1 MSSEPKKFKRR
12 SQAWFNNP
20 ANPSMTAL
28 YLERYLNYGLTLEEL
43 QSGKP
48 VIGIAQT
55 GSDLSPCN
63 RAHIENARRVRE
75 GIREAG
81 GIAIEFPVH
90 PIQETTRRPTA
101 AIDRNLAYLGLVEIL
116 HGYPL
121 DGVVLTTGCDKTTP
135 ACLMA
140 AATVNLPAIVLS
152 GGPML
157 DGWHD
162 GKLAGSGTIVWS
174 SRLRL
179 AAGEIDYN
187 EFLQITASAAPSPG
201 HCNTMGT
208 ASTMN
213 ALAEGLGMSLP
224 GCAAIPAPYKERYQ
238 IAYHT
243 GKRIVEMVEEE
254 LTPSKIMTRDAFEN
268 TIALNSAIGGSTNAP
283 IHVNA
288 IARCMNVELDIQDWE
303 THGFDIPLL
312 VNMQPA
318 GEYLGESFYRAGG
331 VPAVLGEL
339 ARAGKL
345 KMSALTV
352 NGDTIG
358 NNCKDEHSCDERVI
372 KQFDKPMREK
382 AGFLVMSGN
391 LFDSSV
397 LKSSVISADFAERY
411 LNRPGKE
418 GVFEGRAIV
427 FEGSEDYHDRL
438 NDPSL
443 NIDAECILVM
453 RGTGPIGWPGSA
465 EVVNMQPPDAL
476 IKAGVT
482 ELPCIGDGRQSGTSA
497 SPSILNASPES
508 AAGGGLSLLKT
519 DDIIRIDM
527 NNRRVDMLV
536 DDAELEQRRS
546 DARTDYPADQTPWQN
561 IYRNTVGQLATGACV
576 ELAEAYHC
584 VVDELPRHNH

>member
-1 MSSEPKKFKRR
+1 MSSEQKKFKRR
-12 SQAWFNNP
+12 SQAWFDNP
-20 ANPSMTAL
+20 SNPSMTAL
-28 YLERYLNYGLTLEEL
+28 YVERYLNYGLTRGEL

-63 RAHIENARRVRE
+63 RAHLENAKRVRE

-101 AIDRNLAYLGLVEIL
+101 AIDRNLAYMGLVEIL
-116 HGYPL
+116 HGYPI

-140 AATVNLPAIVLS
+140 AATANLPAIVLS

-157 DGWHD
+157 DGWYQ
-162 GKLAGSGTIVWS
+162 GKLSGSGTIVWA

-179 AAGEIDYN
+179 AAGEIDYD
-187 EFLQITASAAPSPG
+187 EFMEITASSATSPG

-224 GCAAIPAPYKERYQ
+224 GCAAIPAPYRERLQ
-238 IAYHT
+238 IAYET
-243 GKRIVEMVEEE
+243 GKRAVQMVEEN
-254 LTPSKIMTRDAFEN
+254 LTPSKIMTREAFEN

-283 IHVNA
+283 VHVNA
-288 IARCMNVELDIQDWE
+288 IAKCMDVPLSIQDWE
-303 THGFDIPLL
+303 THGYDIPLM

-331 VPAVLGEL
+331 VPAVMGEL
-339 ARAGKL
+339 QRSGKL
-345 KMSALTV
+345 KNALTA
-352 NGDTIG
+352 NGQSIEY
-358 NNCKDEHSCDERVI
+358 NYAEIHSSDQKVI
-372 KQFDKPMREK
+372 KSFAKPMREK

-391 LFDSSV
+391 LFDSAV
-397 LKSSVISADFAERY
+397 LKSSVISDEFAERF
-411 LNRPGKE
+411 LREAGNE

-443 NIDAECILVM
+443 KIDAKCILVM
-453 RGTGPIGWPGSA
+453 RGSGPVGWPGSA

-476 IKAGVT
+476 IRAGVT

-508 AAGGGLSLLKT
+508 ATGGGLSLLKT
-519 DDIIRIDM
+519 NDIIRVDM
-527 NNRRVDMLV
+527 NKRQVDMLV
-536 DDAELEQRRS
+536 DEAELAKRAQE
-546 DARTDYPADQTPWQN
+546 AAPPIPPDQTPWQN
-561 IYRNTVGQLATGACV
+561 IYRTTVGQLSHGACI
-576 ELAEAYHC
+576 ELAEAYHS
-584 VVDELPRHNH
+584 VTDELPRHNH

>member
-12 SQAWFNNP
+12 SQAWFDNP

-28 YLERYLNYGLTLEEL
+28 YVERYLNYGLTRSEL

-63 RAHIENARRVRE
+63 RAHLENARRVRE

-90 PIQETTRRPTA
+90 PIQETSRRPTA
-101 AIDRNLAYLGLVEIL
+101 AIDRNLAYMGLVEIL
-116 HGYPL
+116 HGYPI

-140 AATVNLPAIVLS
+140 AATTNLPSIVLS

-157 DGWHD
+157 DGWYD
-162 GKLAGSGTIVWS
+162 GKLSGSGTVVWA
-174 SRLRL
+174 SRLKL
-179 AAGEIDYN
+179 ATGEIDYN
-187 EFLQITASAAPSPG
+187 EFMEITASSATSPG

-224 GCAAIPAPYKERYQ
+224 GCAAIPAPYRERLQ
-238 IAYHT
+238 IAYET
-243 GKRIVEMVEEE
+243 GKRIVEMVEDH
-254 LTPSKIMTRDAFEN
+254 LTPSKIMTREAFEN

-283 IHVNA
+283 IHINA
-288 IARCMNVELDIQDWE
+288 IAKCMDVELSIQDWE
-303 THGFDIPLL
+303 THGYDIPLL

-318 GEYLGESFYRAGG
+318 GEYLGESFHRAGG

-339 ARAGKL
+339 QRNGKL
-345 KMSALTV
+345 KSALTV
-352 NGDTIG
+352 NGESIEH
-358 NNCKDEHSCDERVI
+358 NNASVHSSDERVI
-372 KQFDKPMREK
+372 KTFDSPMRDK

-391 LFDSSV
+391 LFDSAV
-397 LKSSVISADFAERY
+397 LKSSVISDEFDERF
-411 LNRPGKE
+411 LREPGNE

-443 NIDAECILVM
+443 NIDARCILVM
-453 RGTGPIGWPGSA
+453 RGTGPVGWPGSA

-476 IKAGVT
+476 VKAGVT

-519 DDIIRIDM
+519 NDIIRIDM

-536 DDAELEQRRS
+536 EEAELE
-546 DARTDYPADQTPWQN
+546 ARKVNAVTQCPPDQTPWQN
-561 IYRNTVGQLATGACV
+561 IYRSTVGQLSHGACI
-576 ELAEAYHC
+576 ELAEAYHA
-584 VVDELPRHNH
+584 VTEEVPRHNH